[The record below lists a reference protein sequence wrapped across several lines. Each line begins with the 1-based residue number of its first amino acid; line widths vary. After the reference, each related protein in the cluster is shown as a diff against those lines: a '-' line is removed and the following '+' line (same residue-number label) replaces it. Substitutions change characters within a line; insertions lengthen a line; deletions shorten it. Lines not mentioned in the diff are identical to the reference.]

1 MAGTIKTCPACR
13 TLLLRD
19 TVQCPEC
26 DHVLDEER
34 FRAMEKATSSQTGL
48 IAESPADVCPTC
60 EENVRRGMVRCWNCG
75 GFMREDIGELYMKMQ
90 AKPAPVIYSAAPAG
104 KEVYTVEDPG
114 GAVLSDEP
122 QPRAD
127 DDFELSADITAR
139 AESADTY
146 SLNVQSAS
154 ETSTEESK
162 PEAAPDVANTPK
174 TEPATAKSDSNTGV
188 SGASGDSAASSDE
201 KQSKDQKQ
209 SDQEKTEQKKPEEPV
224 ESHSVATGGDALLQI
239 ALEEELET
247 GKRRRQPR
255 KKQSKGRKITGFLVF
270 CANGHRIEVQ
280 DRHRGK
286 AGRCPRCK
294 SLFIVPEKA
303 RDSDG
308 RSAEDQAAGAAA
320 STDGAEQTQD
330 TGRYSRWMKDVHL
343 HTVNPEK
350 LRLKPGSLQKEFQ
363 TVDIGFS
370 TEDVLVATLKVAKG
384 MFGMSG
390 GGKND
395 EARDALLT
403 SLREETPI
411 DDIPVAE
418 KRVLAA
424 ESLQQLAIDQPVI
437 YEHESMFV
445 RIPVFGAGRIA
456 VRLPKVEAKDLPT
469 FLSFDLT
476 AFREFSKNL
485 EQLYGIAEFGVTHEI
500 PLADEFTDQ
509 TCHYSDEKFRSIEN
523 AEFYQADSASTVKLA
538 GRKCEACGLVV
549 SEDSRKKEKIGGANG
564 RGIAKANCPKCK
576 KKFGDI
582 SLFDLEVKPE
592 PPPEE
597 QPGQPEAA
605 SAATESAT

>member
-1 MAGTIKTCPACR
+1 MAGSIKTCPACR

-26 DHVLDEER
+26 DYVLDEER
-34 FRAMEKATSSQTGL
+34 FRSLEKVTSGQSGL
-48 IAESPADVCPTC
+48 ISTPAADVCPTC
-60 EENVRRGMVRCWNCG
+60 EENVRHGMVRCWNCG

-90 AKPAPVIYSAAPAG
+90 AKPAPVIYSAVPG
-104 KEVYTVEDPG
+104 DEEVYTVEDPG
-114 GAVLSDEP
+114 DAVLTDEP
-122 QPRAD
+122 QPRAE
-127 DDFELSADITAR
+127 DDFELSAEITAR
-139 AESADTY
+139 VASAESADSYTL
-146 SLNVQSAS
+146 SKTSADDN
-154 ETSTEESK
+154 K
-162 PEAAPDVANTPK
+162 PEAAPEVESK
-174 TEPATAKSDSNTGV
+174 PATDPPATDSDSTGE
-188 SGASGDSAASSDE
+188 SGDSTASSGEKKSEDE
-201 KQSKDQKQ
+201 
-209 SDQEKTEQKKPEEPV
+209 KKPEGPD

-255 KKQSKGRKITGFLVF
+255 KKQGKGRTITGFLVF

-303 RDSDG
+303 RDSKG
-308 RSAEDQAAGAAA
+308 QSAKDQAADAAA
-320 STDGAEQTQD
+320 SADGTEQTQAA
-330 TGRYSRWMKDVHL
+330 GRYTRWMKDVHL

-350 LRLKPGSLQKEFQ
+350 LRLKLGSLQKEFK
-363 TVDIGFS
+363 TVDIGFAA
-370 TEDVLVATLKVAKG
+370 EDMLVATLKAAKG
-384 MFGMSG
+384 LFGMSG

-395 EARDALLT
+395 EAREALLT

-418 KRVLAA
+418 KRVLTA

-445 RIPVFGAGRIA
+445 GIPVFGAGRIA
-456 VRLPKVEAKDLPT
+456 VRLPKSEAKDLPT

-485 EQLYGIAEFGVTHEI
+485 EQLYGIEEFGVTHEV
-500 PLADEFTDQ
+500 PLVDEFTEQ
-509 TCHYSDEKFRSIEN
+509 TCHYSDEKFRSIE
-523 AEFYQADSASTVKLA
+523 APEFYQADSESKVKLV
-538 GRKCEACGLVV
+538 GRKCEACGLIV

-582 SLFDLEVKPE
+582 SLFDLEAAPD

-597 QPGQPEAA
+597 KTDQPEAA
-605 SAATESAT
+605 TAATTESTT